1 MVLHKVWHK
10 VLHVV
15 SLTALAGIPALM
27 DIAHGVQAQGGNT
40 VYLPLVMK
48 GGCSVNQTFGQ
59 WPRGAGYPVADRP
72 AEQHPDLNLAVRG
85 YSQITGQTLGLI
97 NVGGATDPGAPQLD
111 GILNR
116 GVPTFIRTYRVH
128 QAPWEPNPGAPIP
141 NPSVTLLGFQVT
153 PSELVRV
160 PSSGYDIG
168 GGFEVRVLYAAASR
182 ITFVYT
188 TRDDVVEGYT
198 IQIENVCVDPAL
210 VSLYNQLNAA
220 GRNNMP
226 ALIAGQPFGTTSGTE
241 LLVAIRDQGAYLDP
255 RVRKDWWKG
264 Y

>member
-1 MVLHKVWHK
+1 MLPTVLRVF
-10 VLHVV
+10 
-15 SLTALAGIPALM
+15 SLSILVGVIALASL
-27 DIAHGVQAQGGNT
+27 AHSVRAQGGHT
-40 VYLPLVMK
+40 VYLPLVVK
-48 GGCSVNQTFGQ
+48 GGCSGVNQSFGQ

-97 NVGGATDPGAPQLD
+97 DVGGATDPGAPQLD
-111 GILNR
+111 GLLAR
-116 GVPTFIRTYRVH
+116 GVPTIIRTYRVH
-128 QAPWEPNPGAPIP
+128 QAPWDPNPGAPIT
-141 NPSVTLLGFQVT
+141 NPSVTLIGFQVT
-153 PSELVRV
+153 PNELVRV

-168 GGFEVRVLYAAASR
+168 GGFEVRVLYAAGNR

-188 TRDDVVEGYT
+188 TRDDVIEGYT
-198 IQIENVCVDPAL
+198 IHVENVCVDPAL

-226 ALIAGQPFGTTSGTE
+226 ALAAGQPFGVTIGNE
-241 LLVAIRDQGAYLDP
+241 LMVAIRDNGTYMDP
-255 RVRKDWWKG
+255 RVRKDWWKN